1 MKFLRYVLAIMT
13 MCALGV
19 TVQAHA
25 FKLGVLDAGPGF
37 DYTGTPLTNL
47 LLVSCGAGTASTEG
61 CVTIEN
67 ETGSL
72 LTSFQLSF
80 STSNLGLG
88 NQNFTNADCA
98 TGTMFRT
105 CTVTDLGSGNYNLV
119 LSGGTGVPY
128 DPNAMKKKEDEK
140 ESGDPDDYSA
150 DTFTIQETG
159 LPYSDFANTPLT
171 VAATPEPGSIWLMS
185 TGALLLG
192 GFFYYTRRNGFG
204 DQSL

>member
-1 MKFLRYVLAIMT
+1 MKFLRYVLAIMM
-13 MCALGV
+13 MCALGG

-25 FKLGVLDAGPGF
+25 FKLGVLDAGPGV

-47 LLVSCGAGTASTEG
+47 MLGSCGSGTALTEG

-80 STSNLGLG
+80 STSNLGSG
-88 NQNFTNADCA
+88 NQGFTCGTGIMFAD
-98 TGTMFRT
+98 
-105 CTVTDLGSGNYNLV
+105 CTVTDLGGGNYNLV
-119 LSGGTGVPY
+119 FSGGTGVPS
-128 DPNAMKKKEDEK
+128 DPNAMKKKEDKK
-140 ESGDPDDYSA
+140 ESRDSDDYSA
-150 DTFTIQETG
+150 DTFTIQEIG
-159 LPYSDFANTPLT
+159 LPLSDFANTPLA
-171 VAATPEPGSIWLMS
+171 VAPTPEPGSIWLMS

-192 GFFYYTRRNGFG
+192 GFFYYTRRNRLG